1 MYCLFNNIVNTIN
14 IYKKIKNFLLNNHN
28 ISLYRK
34 KSKVKMKITVRRIPM
49 RKILSLKEC
58 TMQSDSTSRIYQITK
73 ETCDRFNSY
82 YLDFVESVAILN
94 EKYEE
99 GATKGKELKEQIE
112 YMKKKIDELIGFMK
126 EISREM
132 GDFVEL
138 ADVD

>member
-1 MYCLFNNIVNTIN
+1 
-14 IYKKIKNFLLNNHN
+14 
-28 ISLYRK
+28 
-34 KSKVKMKITVRRIPM
+34 M

-99 GATKGKELKEQIE
+99 GATNGKELKEQIE

>member
-1 MYCLFNNIVNTIN
+1 
-14 IYKKIKNFLLNNHN
+14 
-28 ISLYRK
+28 
-34 KSKVKMKITVRRIPM
+34 M